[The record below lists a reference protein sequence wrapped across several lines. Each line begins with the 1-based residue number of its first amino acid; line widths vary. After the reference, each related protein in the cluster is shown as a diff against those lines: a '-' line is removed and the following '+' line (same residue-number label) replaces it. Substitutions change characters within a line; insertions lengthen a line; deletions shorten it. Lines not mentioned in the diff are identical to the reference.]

1 MTGGFGPWAPGLEA
15 AEQLARLRSLRAIA
29 MGVARWD
36 HVLHAALRRAET
48 LAPADLAAAHAAI
61 ESAPALTK
69 RRLLTSY
76 SELMR

>member
-1 MTGGFGPWAPGLEA
+1 
-15 AEQLARLRSLRAIA
+15 